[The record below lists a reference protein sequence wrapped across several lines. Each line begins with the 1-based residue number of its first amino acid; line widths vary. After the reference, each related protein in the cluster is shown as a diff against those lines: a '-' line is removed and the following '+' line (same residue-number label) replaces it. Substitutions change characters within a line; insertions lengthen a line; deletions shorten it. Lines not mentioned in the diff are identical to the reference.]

1 MYHFNICILL
11 STMPEKRII
20 DSNIIEEADFLGT
33 RPTRLIEFTGQDEI
47 RNNLQIFIN
56 AAIAR
61 NEPLD
66 HVLLSGPPGLGKTT
80 LAQIIANEMHVG
92 IKTTSGPVITKPGD
106 LAAVLTGMHDMDVLF
121 IDEIHRMP
129 IAVEEILYHAMEDY
143 KIDIMIGEGQSAKA
157 IRIGTPKFTL
167 VAATTRLGLLSQ
179 PLRERFGIPFR
190 FSFYD
195 VNALSKIVQRNA
207 NNMVASIS
215 SDACDEIAR
224 RSRGTP
230 RVAGRLLRRV
240 RDFASVFNNSI
251 IDITVTKESLDKLN
265 VDPYGL
271 DSEDKRYLLT
281 LHNLFNDGPV
291 GVETLAAAL
300 SETQSTIEDVIE
312 PYLIQQGFI
321 QKTPR
326 GRIISTKGFD
336 VLGCTLFSCL

>member
-1 MYHFNICILL
+1 M
-11 STMPEKRII
+11 
-20 DSNIIEEADFLGT
+20 DSGVIEDADFSGI
-33 RPTRLIEFTGQDEI
+33 RPARLAEFTGQDEI
-47 RNNLQIFIN
+47 RNNLQVFID
-56 AAIAR
+56 AAISR

-106 LAAVLTGMHDMDVLF
+106 LVAVLTGMRDMDVLF

-129 IAVEEILYHAMEDY
+129 IAVEEILYPAMEDY

-195 VNALSKIVQRNA
+195 IDSLAKIVKRNA
-207 NNMVASIS
+207 NNMMVSIS
-215 SDACDEIAR
+215 DEACTEIAQ

-240 RDFASVFNNSI
+240 RDFANVFNDSV
-251 IDITVTKESLDKLN
+251 IDINVTKESLDKLN

-291 GVETLAAAL
+291 GIETLASAL
-300 SETQSTIEDVIE
+300 SETQSTLEDVIE

-326 GRIISTKGFD
+326 GRIISGRGFD
-336 VLGCTLFSCL
+336 ALGCTLFAEKQ